1 MSRICIEGNIG
12 SGKSTLLT
20 RICQEKRIPVFL
32 EPVEEWKDWLG
43 VFYKDPARWGLSF
56 NINVLLS
63 FHKWK
68 SNGFKALYERSPLS
82 NRYVFCQLQYNQG
95 KMTTLELDM
104 FQKLY
109 DELSWTPDKVIYIRT
124 DPQISM
130 TRMQKRGRA
139 CENSVP
145 LEYIIAVHD
154 MYEELIARPDI
165 SPKVIIIDGN
175 QDEDDVYHQVSQYI

>member
-20 RICQEKRIPVFL
+20 KLCQEKRIPVFL

-43 VFYKDPARWGLSF
+43 VFYQDPTRWGLSF

-68 SNGFKALYERSPLS
+68 HNNFKALYERSPLS

-95 KMTTLELDM
+95 KMTSLELDM
-104 FQKLY
+104 FQKIY
-109 DELSWTPDKVIYIRT
+109 DELSWTPDKIIYIRT
-124 DPQISM
+124 DPQVSM
-130 TRMQKRGRA
+130 SRMQQRGRT
-139 CENSVP
+139 CENSVS
-145 LEYIIAVHD
+145 LEYITAVHNI
-154 MYEELIARPDI
+154 YEELMARPDI
-165 SPKVIIIDGN
+165 APKVVIIDGN
-175 QDEDDVYHQVSQYI
+175 KNSEDVYNQVTQYI